1 MIRHVIHP
9 PQDRSYHYENRGPK
23 AIASFASTPGNAA
36 SPLPNREPR
45 DGLPICIM
53 TFFRLQ
59 EKLCAMGMASWR
71 NWLVGWY
78 DRPGGARELLKIA
91 WPLILV
97 NSFWTF
103 EVALDRM
110 LLSRVGSLEVA
121 ASVPAAGLFWTP
133 FILLQNTAAYATT
146 FVAQYLGA
154 NRRRR
159 VGPAVWQAL
168 HFSCFAGLLFL
179 LLVPCADR
187 LVAFGGHPPALRQLE
202 VRYFQSLCFSALPT
216 LITAASTSF
225 FAGLGKSR
233 TVLAINGFGL
243 FVNAVAGYALIFG
256 RIGCPALGIEGA
268 GWATVIGSTA
278 AAIVS
283 LVVLF
288 QREFDAEYCTRR
300 GWRLEPALLGR
311 LLYYGVPNGMHWFLE
326 SLALTVFLF
335 LIGRLGEVDLAA
347 SNIAFTVNNVA
358 FFPAV
363 GLGQAVAILVGQR
376 LGQNRPELAERTAWV
391 GFGLAWTYMSMMA
404 GLYVLAPGLFIV
416 LFAVQGPAEQAT
428 AIALLTATL
437 LRFVAF
443 YSLFDSLNAVFSFA
457 LRGAG
462 DTHFVTAAAFGLSW
476 PVMVIPTWLAWRFGW
491 GLYWAWGFVSIYVVL
506 LGLIFLARFRGGKW
520 KSMRVIEPEPPAD
533 AAAAIEAA

>member
-1 MIRHVIHP
+1 MSVSVR
-9 PQDRSYHYENRGPK
+9 Q
-23 AIASFASTPGNAA
+23 
-36 SPLPNREPR
+36 
-45 DGLPICIM
+45 
-53 TFFRLQ
+53 
-59 EKLCAMGMASWR
+59 
-71 NWLVGWY
+71 WLRRWY
-78 DRPGGARELLKIA
+78 GEPGGARELLTIA
-91 WPLILV
+91 WPLILA

-103 EVALDRM
+103 EVTLDRM
-110 LLSRVGSLEVA
+110 YLSRVGSLEVA
-121 ASVPAAGLFWTP
+121 ASVPGAGLFWTP

-154 NRRRR
+154 NRRQR

-168 HFSCFAGLLFL
+168 HFSWFAGLLFL
-179 LLVPCADR
+179 LLVPCAER
-187 LVAFGGHPPALRQLE
+187 LVAAGGHQPALQRLE
-202 VRYFQSLCFSALPT
+202 VRYFQALCFSALPT

-233 TVLAINGFGL
+233 IVLAINTFGL

-256 RIGCPALGIEGA
+256 RFGCPAMGIEGA

-283 LVVLF
+283 LAVLF
-288 QREFDAEYCTRR
+288 RGEFDAEYGTRR
-300 GWRLEPALLGR
+300 GWRLQPALLGR

-335 LIGRLGEVDLAA
+335 LIGRLGELDLAA

-363 GLGQAVAILVGQR
+363 GLGQGVGILVGQR
-376 LGQNRPELAERTAWV
+376 LGQDRPELAERTAWI
-391 GFGLAWTYMSMMA
+391 GFGLAWTYMSVMA
-404 GLYVLAPGLFIV
+404 VLYVLAPGLFIAM
-416 LFAVQGPAEQAT
+416 FAVQGPAAQAS
-428 AIALLTATL
+428 ALVILTATL

-462 DTHFVTAAAFGLSW
+462 DTHFVTGAALGLSW

-491 GLYWAWGFVSIYVVL
+491 GLYWAWAFVSIYVVL
-506 LGLIFLARFRGGKW
+506 LGFIFLARFRGGRW

-533 AAAAIEAA
+533 AATAVEAA

>member
-1 MIRHVIHP
+1 MCR
-9 PQDRSYHYENRGPK
+9 RYHYGICRLEAIGFFPLAFGKSVIRASDSCEPK
-23 AIASFASTPGNAA
+23 
-36 SPLPNREPR
+36 
-45 DGLPICIM
+45 DGAPICIM
-53 TFFRLQ
+53 TFFRFQ
-59 EKLCAMGMASWR
+59 GRSRAMSLGNLR
-71 NWLVGWY
+71 NWLSGWY
-78 DRPGGARELLKIA
+78 GRPGGARELLSIA
-91 WPLILV
+91 WPLILA

-103 EVALDRM
+103 EVALDRVF
-110 LLSRVGSLEVA
+110 LSRVGSLEVA
-121 ASVPAAGLFWTP
+121 ASTPAAGLFWTP

-154 NRRRR
+154 GRRRR

-168 HFSCFAGLLFL
+168 HFSWFAGLLFL
-179 LLVPCADR
+179 LLIPCAHR
-187 LVAFGGHPPALRQLE
+187 LVAAGGHPPGLRRLE
-202 VRYFQSLCFSALPT
+202 VRYFQVLCVSALPT

-233 TVLAINGFGL
+233 TVLAINSFGL
-243 FVNAVAGYALIFG
+243 VVNAIAGYALIFG
-256 RIGCPALGIEGA
+256 RFGCPAMGIEGA

-283 LVVLF
+283 VVVLF
-288 QREFDAEYCTRR
+288 RGEFDAEYCTRR

-311 LLYYGVPNGMHWFLE
+311 LLYYGIPNGMHWFLE

-335 LIGRLGEVDLAA
+335 LIGRLGELDLAA

-363 GLGQAVAILVGQR
+363 GLGQAVGILVGQR

-391 GFGLAWTYMSMMA
+391 GFGLAWTYMSILSA
-404 GLYVLAPGLFIV
+404 LYVLAPGLFIA
-416 LFAVQGPAEQAT
+416 LFAVRASAGQAS
-428 AIALLTATL
+428 AIAILTATL

-462 DTHFVTAAAFGLSW
+462 DTHFVTAAALGLSW

-520 KSMRVIEPEPPAD
+520 KSMRVIEPEPPANAT
-533 AAAAIEAA
+533 AAVEAA

>member
-1 MIRHVIHP
+1 MMFFLVTREMVRMSIR
-9 PQDRSYHYENRGPK
+9 
-23 AIASFASTPGNAA
+23 SF
-36 SPLPNREPR
+36 
-45 DGLPICIM
+45 
-53 TFFRLQ
+53 
-59 EKLCAMGMASWR
+59 W
-71 NWLVGWY
+71 NWLSGWY
-78 DRPGGARELLKIA
+78 GRPGGARELLEIA
-91 WPLILV
+91 WPLILA
-97 NSFWTF
+97 NSFWTL

-110 LLSRVGSLEVA
+110 YLSRVGSLEVA
-121 ASVPAAGLFWTP
+121 ASVPAAGLFWSP

-154 NRRRR
+154 NRRQR

-168 HFSCFAGLLFL
+168 HFSWFAGLLFL

-187 LVAFGGHPPALRQLE
+187 LVALGGHPPALRRLE
-202 VRYFQSLCFSALPT
+202 IRYFQALCFSALPT
-216 LITAASTSF
+216 LITAASNSF

-233 TVLAINGFGL
+233 TVLAINTFGL
-243 FVNAVAGYALIFG
+243 MVNAVAGYGLVFG
-256 RIGCPALGIEGA
+256 RFGCPAMGIEGA
-268 GWATVIGSTA
+268 GWATVMGSTA

-283 LVVLF
+283 VVVLF
-288 QREFDAEYCTRR
+288 REEFDAEYATRR

-335 LIGRLGEVDLAA
+335 LIGRLGEQDLAA

-363 GLGQAVAILVGQR
+363 GLGQAVGILVGQR
-376 LGQNRPELAERTAWV
+376 LGQDRPELAERTAWV
-391 GFGLAWTYMSMMA
+391 GFGLAWTYMSVTA
-404 GLYVLAPGLFIV
+404 ALYVLAPGLFIA
-416 LFAVQGPAEQAT
+416 LFAVQGSAEQAA
-428 AIALLTATL
+428 AIAILTATL

-443 YSLFDSLNAVFSFA
+443 YSIFDSLNAVFSFA

-462 DTHFVTAAAFGLSW
+462 DTHFVTAAALGLSW

-491 GLYWAWGFVSIYVVL
+491 GLYWAWAFVSLYVVL

-520 KSMRVIEPEPPAD
+520 KRMRVIEPEPLAD
-533 AAAAIEAA
+533 ATAAVEAA

>member
-1 MIRHVIHP
+1 MRAMRI
-9 PQDRSYHYENRGPK
+9 EN
-23 AIASFASTPGNAA
+23 F
-36 SPLPNREPR
+36 
-45 DGLPICIM
+45 
-53 TFFRLQ
+53 
-59 EKLCAMGMASWR
+59 R
-71 NWLVGWY
+71 NWVGHWY
-78 DRPGGARELLKIA
+78 GRPGGARELLSIA
-91 WPLILV
+91 WPLILA
-97 NSFWTF
+97 NSFWTL

-110 LLSRVGSLEVA
+110 YLSRVGSLEVA

-133 FILLQNTAAYATT
+133 FILLQNTAAYATI

-168 HFSCFAGLLFL
+168 HFSWFAGLLFL
-179 LLVPCADR
+179 LLVPCAER
-187 LVAFGGHPPALRQLE
+187 LVAAGGHPPALQRLE
-202 VRYFQSLCFSALPT
+202 VRYFQALCFSALPT

-233 TVLAINGFGL
+233 AVLAINTFGL
-243 FVNAVAGYALIFG
+243 VVNALAGYGLIFG
-256 RIGCPALGIEGA
+256 HFGCPAMGIEGA

-278 AAIVS
+278 AAVVS
-283 LVVLF
+283 VVVLF
-288 QREFDAEYCTRR
+288 RGEFDGEYWTRR
-300 GWRLEPALLGR
+300 GWRLEPALLKR

-335 LIGRLGEVDLAA
+335 LIGRLGELDLAA

-363 GLGQAVAILVGQR
+363 GLGQAVGILVGQR
-376 LGQNRPELAERTAWV
+376 LGQNQPELAERTAWV
-391 GFGLAWTYMSMMA
+391 GFGLAWTYMSVMA
-404 GLYVLAPGLFIV
+404 ALYVLTPGLFV
-416 LFAVQGPAEQAT
+416 AMFSVQGSAVQAA
-428 AIALLTATL
+428 AIAVLTATL

-462 DTHFVTAAAFGLSW
+462 DTHFVTGAALALSW

-491 GLYWAWGFVSIYVVL
+491 GLYWAWAFVSVYVVL
-506 LGLIFLARFRGGKW
+506 LGFIFLARFRGGKW

-533 AAAAIEAA
+533 AAPAIEAA